1 MTLEDIIKLYRVRAQ
16 DLYEPYFCDDET
28 LAIYINE
35 GQDEACRRAQL
46 LLQSSGAMCQLAFD
60 AGAELVQLD
69 PKVIRVLRSHVNGQ
83 AVNVVPVEYMDMSH
97 PNWQS
102 DTVRD
107 IPRVLI
113 SGLTT
118 DALHL
123 WPVPSEA
130 GSVRLSV
137 QRLPLKRLQGDMDK
151 PEIRVEA
158 HPSLVEWALY
168 RVYGTQDADLYDP
181 QKSEAALKKFEAE
194 FGKKTSIRNETWV
207 RDGAGLMPSPLA

>member
-1 MTLEDIIKLYRVRAQ
+1 MTLEDIIRLYRVRAQ
-16 DLYEPYFCDDET
+16 DAFEPYFCDDET

-46 LLQSSGAMCQLAFD
+46 LLQSTGPMCQLTFE
-60 AGAELVQLD
+60 AGAELVHLD
-69 PKVIRVLRSHVNGQ
+69 SKVIKVLRSHVNGQ
-83 AVNVVPVEYMDMSH
+83 SVRIVPVEYMDMSH

-102 DTVRD
+102 DEVKD
-107 IPRVLI
+107 VPRVLI
-113 SGLTT
+113 SGLTS

-123 WPVPSEA
+123 WPVPSQA
-130 GSVRLSV
+130 GVLRLSV
-137 QRLPLKRLQGDMDK
+137 QRLPMKRLQADSDK

-158 HPSLVEWALY
+158 HPALVEWVLH

-207 RDGAGLMPSPLA
+207 RDGAGMLPAPLA